1 MSGMEVAGLILGA
14 VPIMVAALGHYKT
27 NHKKSWS
34 FRYKASRID
43 QLIIALENQK
53 FFLEGDLELALLEAG
68 FERYDIVSMD
78 TSNLQGLLCRSD
90 VAEELSRSLGRG
102 FGPYKDTLGRCEAS
116 LTKIVQEMKGLVPG
130 PQSGSLKEL
139 LKANS
144 LSANGKYE
152 FRSRIKFVLKDD
164 ELKQRVNDLRET
176 TDTLTK
182 LRHLG
187 TSLNHHEIL
196 SEQRIVGK
204 FAVFLQRV
212 QRHADVLYSAMSQRL
227 ISGCHHE
234 HETRLYLENRS
245 DAWHK
250 RRVSIHFDLIL
261 GSPAVLA
268 GSNMLSQKLQ
278 VAVLDNEIYELT
290 TPQAR
295 KQPQVMFDLP
305 QPSESREPLMEEV
318 QDLCSSLDQ
327 ARQAS
332 KTLKLYLSQHG
343 TLSGCH
349 TSPAPARGIHSE
361 CRTQELVTL
370 EQFLLQTPNN
380 RPISLKWSPIQRMR
394 LSFIL
399 ASSLLQLCS
408 TPWMAKPWTKQTI
421 CFWRLR
427 PSPNADEAAFLVD
440 TSHPFLVHKFNV
452 AAAACPTHKSSARQQ
467 LLNLGIVLLEIGHE
481 KSFES
486 WASAH
491 GFTLDTAYG
500 SRYDAASAWLRD
512 SAGDLLC
519 SYYDAAARCIEC
531 TFQTRPKYP
540 VPDWEDSDFRKSI
553 CELVIK
559 PLWSICSGKAM

>member
-268 GSNMLSQKLQ
+268 GSNMLSQELQ

-305 QPSESREPLMEEV
+305 QPSESREPLMDE
-318 QDLCSSLDQ
+318 
-327 ARQAS
+327 
-332 KTLKLYLSQHG
+332 
-343 TLSGCH
+343 
-349 TSPAPARGIHSE
+349 
-361 CRTQELVTL
+361 
-370 EQFLLQTPNN
+370 
-380 RPISLKWSPIQRMR
+380 
-394 LSFIL
+394 
-399 ASSLLQLCS
+399 
-408 TPWMAKPWTKQTI
+408 TI